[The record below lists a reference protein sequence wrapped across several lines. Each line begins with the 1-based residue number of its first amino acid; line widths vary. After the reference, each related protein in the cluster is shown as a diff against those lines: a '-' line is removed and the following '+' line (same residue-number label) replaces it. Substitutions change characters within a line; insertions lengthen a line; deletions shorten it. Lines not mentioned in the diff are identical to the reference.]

1 MGRCFDFYIRC
12 NMQKVFYFLS
22 SALQED
28 LKNIRSIR
36 YGPYYKENLWSR
48 KSQIRRLHQHKLHKK
63 SLFLI
68 GLKNDQI
75 SDVDDGKEFV
85 AENSHFKYLFRKL
98 ESFLQEVQSLGCVE
112 FTRRHYTK
120 NKRIE
125 KRNYLEAYFYRAGE
139 NSRQVR

>member
-1 MGRCFDFYIRC
+1 MGRCFDFYVRY
-12 NMQKVFYFLS
+12 NMQKVFYFLP

-28 LKNIRSIR
+28 LKYQIHIVF
-36 YGPYYKENLWSR
+36 YKENLSSR

-75 SDVDDGKEFV
+75 SDVDDGKKIM

-98 ESFLQEVQSLGCVE
+98 ESLFQEV
-112 FTRRHYTK
+112 
-120 NKRIE
+120 
-125 KRNYLEAYFYRAGE
+125 
-139 NSRQVR
+139 